1 MDRITDIKRN
11 KGFLLLELCLAVS
24 ILLTLVGLTVIPPG
38 SPAEKMHLE
47 ALTREMAW
55 DLAAVRQH
63 AVGNNGSGPI
73 WKLSVRQ
80 QEYVVLAGTRIIKRR
95 SYEKD
100 VKLCSTA
107 YRKDFYFDEQ
117 GRPKGNQMK
126 IVLQGRCGYEKK
138 IVIAAQTGRIR
149 MV

>member
-38 SPAEKMHLE
+38 SPAEKM
-47 ALTREMAW
+47 
-55 DLAAVRQH
+55 H

-126 IVLQGRCGYEKK
+126 IVLQGRCGHEKK

>member
-1 MDRITDIKRN
+1 MSGCIHITNPCRLD
-11 KGFLLLELCLAVS
+11 CHS
-24 ILLTLVGLTVIPPG
+24 
-38 SPAEKMHLE
+38 SPDPLQKKMHLE

-95 SYEKD
+95 SYEK
-100 VKLCSTA
+100 
-107 YRKDFYFDEQ
+107 
-117 GRPKGNQMK
+117 
-126 IVLQGRCGYEKK
+126 RCETVQYGIQK
-138 IVIAAQTGRIR
+138 RFLF
-149 MV
+149 